1 MADWQEAL
9 KGYTGLLALAA
20 FVLALIALVFLI
32 LIFARQKKAD
42 RRASRRHEGLQ
53 RQMEENA
60 RNALGRMDYTTLS
73 ESQSARLMQAMEERG
88 RDEALRFTDLSGRL
102 DTFGDSQD
110 QRLHRFSAQLD
121 EKLTQNEVR
130 MENMRRT
137 LDQSVTK
144 LQEENAKK
152 LEEMRQTVDEKLH
165 ATLDKRLGESFS
177 LVNERLEQVYKG
189 LGEMQSLASGVGDLK
204 KVLTNVK
211 TRGVWGEMQLGTL
224 LSQVL
229 SPSQYEEN
237 VAVVPA
243 SSQRVEFA
251 VKLPGQGEGFV
262 YLPIDSKFPIE
273 DYERLLSAYDTGD
286 PGEIASAAAS
296 LQTALKTEAKRIA
309 SKYIEPP
316 YTTDFAIMFL
326 PIEGLYAEALR
337 VRGLTEEL
345 QEKMRIVVA
354 GPTTLNALLTS
365 LQVGFRTLAIEQ
377 RTGEVWQLLSAVKT
391 EFGKFSLLL
400 DATRKKLHAA
410 AESIES
416 ASRRTRTIE
425 RKLRQVEAI
434 DPGEAARLLEAET
447 DPAPIQGEFLTE
459 TAEDAEEDS

>member
-1 MADWQEAL
+1 MPDWIAQSA
-9 KGYTGLLALAA
+9 GVFALAA
-20 FVLALIALVFLI
+20 LVFSLAALIFLV
-32 LIFARQKKAD
+32 LIFSRLGRSD
-42 RRASRRHEGLQ
+42 RRARRQSEMLA
-53 RQMEENA
+53 RRMEENS
-60 RNALGRMDYTTLS
+60 REMLGRTEYASLS
-73 ESQSARLMQAMEERG
+73 DMQSARLLQAMEERG
-88 RDEALRFTDLSGRL
+88 RDEAQRVSQLSARL
-102 DTFGDSQD
+102 DAFGESQD
-110 QRLHRFSAQLD
+110 ARLHRVTATLD
-121 EKLTQNEVR
+121 EKLSQNEGR
-130 MENMRRT
+130 MERMRET
-137 LDQSVTK
+137 LNQSVTQ
-144 LQEENAKK
+144 LREENGKK

-177 LVNERLEQVYKG
+177 LVNQRLEQVYRG

-211 TRGVWGEMQLGTL
+211 TRGVWGEMQLGAL

-229 SPSQYEEN
+229 SPSQYDEN
-237 VAVVPA
+237 VAVVPG

-251 VKLPGQGEGFV
+251 VKLPGQGEGTV

-273 DYERLLSAYDTGD
+273 DYERLLAAYDIGD
-286 PGEIASAAAS
+286 QAVIGAAS
-296 LQTALKTEAKRIA
+296 SALQTALKTEAKRIA
-309 SKYIEPP
+309 DKYIAPP

-337 VRGLTEEL
+337 IRGLTEEL

-400 DATRKKLHAA
+400 ENTEKKLHAA

-416 ASRRTRTIE
+416 ASRKTRTIE
-425 RKLRQVEAI
+425 RKLRQVEALEE
-434 DPGEAARLLEAET
+434 GAAVRLLTGEET
-447 DPAPIQGEFLTE
+447 GPAREGVLSSLWD
-459 TAEDAEEDS
+459 EDSAEENVD

>member
-1 MADWQEAL
+1 MLLYNRQKRADRKAGRRQEAL
-9 KGYTGLLALAA
+9 T
-20 FVLALIALVFLI
+20 
-32 LIFARQKKAD
+32 RQID
-42 RRASRRHEGLQ
+42 
-53 RQMEENA
+53 ENA
-60 RNALGRMDYTTLS
+60 RQALNRSDYTNLS
-73 ESQSARLMQAMEERG
+73 ESQSARLMQALEERS
-88 RDEALRFTDLSGRL
+88 RDEALRLSELSARL
-102 DTFGDSQD
+102 DAFGESQD
-110 QRLHRFSAQLD
+110 ARLHRVSATLD
-121 EKLTQNEVR
+121 EKLTQNETR
-130 MENMRRT
+130 MENMRAS
-137 LDQSVTK
+137 LSQSVTH

-211 TRGVWGEMQLGTL
+211 TRGVWGEMQLGAL
-224 LSQVL
+224 LAQVL
-229 SPSQYEEN
+229 SPSQYDEN
-237 VAVVPA
+237 VAVVPGSA
-243 SSQRVEFA
+243 QRVEFA
-251 VKLPGQGEGFV
+251 VKLPGQGESTV

-273 DYERLLSAYDTGD
+273 DYERLLAAYDIGD
-286 PGEIASAAAS
+286 QAVIAAAAS
-296 LQTALKTEAKRIA
+296 ALQTALKIEAKRIA
-309 SKYIEPP
+309 GKYIEPP

-391 EFGKFSLLL
+391 EFGKFSVLL
-400 DATRKKLHAA
+400 DSTQKKLHAA
-410 AESIES
+410 AESIET
-416 ASRRTRTIE
+416 ASRKTRTIE

-434 DPGEAARLLEAET
+434 DPGEAVKFLGTEEEEA
-447 DPAPIQGEFLTE
+447 PAQQGFLT
-459 TAEDAEEDS
+459 DDSWGESDN